1 MFNLQGS
8 EIIVILLIALVV
20 LGPERLPDAIRR
32 FMQTYNELKKMGS
45 GFQSEIKTAF
55 EEPLREMRDTAA
67 VVRDAADPAKFLAE
81 AEAEQRL
88 RDDAAAAGEPTPI
101 VDPSN
106 NGHGPG
112 DRANGWDRPQVPVV
126 DPGSETVATPG
137 SSPSSPSSSPASPP
151 PPPPPPP
158 PPAGIPASTVDPPP
172 LPRDVEQTDRDTLQ
186 RGRPGDAGALGDR
199 ALAGRIEDRGAHGA
213 QYVTARVTG
222 FDPTSPFAHPP
233 MISEN
238 SPAPPPA

>member
-20 LGPERLPDAIRR
+20 LGPERLPDAVRR

-67 VVRDAADPAKFLAE
+67 VVRDAVDPTKLSAE

-88 RDDAAAAGEPTPI
+88 RDDAAAVGEASPI
-101 VDPSN
+101 VDPSR
-106 NGHGPG
+106 NGHDP
-112 DRANGWDRPQVPVV
+112 DHQANDWARPQVPVV
-126 DPGSETVATPG
+126 DPGSDTVATPG
-137 SSPSSPSSSPASPP
+137 SPPSSPATSSS

-158 PPAGIPASTVDPPP
+158 PPAGVPVTTIDPPP
-172 LPRDVEQTDRDTLQ
+172 LPR
-186 RGRPGDAGALGDR
+186 GRR
-199 ALAGRIEDRGAHGA
+199 E
-213 QYVTARVTG
+213 
-222 FDPTSPFAHPP
+222 
-233 MISEN
+233 
-238 SPAPPPA
+238 AP